1 MKVARVHG
9 AGRLSLH
16 DEPMPTPG
24 PGEAL
29 VRVTCVGICGSDV
42 HWWREGRIG
51 SDRIAAPLVLGHE
64 CAGVVEGGP
73 RSGQRVAIDPA
84 CPCGRCEFCQ
94 EGNPNLCS
102 ALRFA
107 GHAPQDGALRQYIAW
122 PEHCLFPLPDSMSEL
137 EGAMLEPLGVALYSV
152 DCAQIKSGM
161 SVGVFG
167 CGAIGL
173 SVIQVVRT
181 AGAASVFATELPG
194 LAHRIKAARSL
205 GATVFDTQDGEEA
218 EKILRATAG
227 RGVDVAFE
235 AAGDPEA
242 VEAAVESVKPGGHVI
257 LIGIAREDRTAFTAS
272 VARRKD
278 LTIRVIH
285 RMKHTYPRA
294 FKLVGGGQVDVRSL
308 VTHHFP
314 LTEVER
320 AYACAEK
327 RDGLKVVVDCNP

>member
-1 MKVARVHG
+1 MEATMKVARVHG

-16 DEPMPTPG
+16 EEPIPTPG

-42 HWWREGRIG
+42 HWWREGQIG
-51 SDRIAAPLVLGHE
+51 SDRIDAPLVLGHE
-64 CAGVVEGGP
+64 CAGVIEGGP

-84 CPCGRCEFCQ
+84 RPCRRCEFCQ

-167 CGAIGL
+167 CGTIGL

-181 AGAASVFATELPG
+181 AGAATVFATELPG
-194 LAHRIKAARSL
+194 LAHRVKVARSF
-205 GATVFDTQDGEEA
+205 GATVFDAHDGEEA
-218 EKILRATAG
+218 EKILRNHA
-227 RGVDVAFE
+227 
-235 AAGDPEA
+235 
-242 VEAAVESVKPGGHVI
+242 
-257 LIGIAREDRTAFTAS
+257 
-272 VARRKD
+272 
-278 LTIRVIH
+278 
-285 RMKHTYPRA
+285 
-294 FKLVGGGQVDVRSL
+294 
-308 VTHHFP
+308 
-314 LTEVER
+314 
-320 AYACAEK
+320 
-327 RDGLKVVVDCNP
+327 